1 MITRIVKLTF
11 EPQNVDEFQAIFN
24 RSSAL
29 IRAFEGCQG
38 VRLMR
43 DLDNPFIFFTISI
56 WDSEAHLNR
65 YRKSELF
72 IATWASTKKLFAA
85 PAIAHSLEE
94 VG

>member
-24 RSSAL
+24 RSSGL
-29 IRAFEGCQG
+29 IRAFDGCQG

-43 DLDNPFIFFTISI
+43 DLENTSIFFTISI
-56 WDSEAHLNR
+56 WESEAHLNR

-85 PAIAHSLEE
+85 PAMAHSIQE

>member
-24 RSSAL
+24 RSSGL
-29 IRAFEGCQG
+29 IQAFEGCQG

-43 DLDNPFIFFTISI
+43 DLENTSIFFTISI
-56 WDSEAHLNR
+56 WDSEAQLNR

>member
-43 DLDNPFIFFTISI
+43 DLENTSIFFTISI
-56 WDSEAHLNR
+56 WESEAHLNC
-65 YRKSELF
+65 YRNSELF
-72 IATWASTKKLFAA
+72 KATWASTKKLFAA

>member
-11 EPQNVDEFQAIFN
+11 EPQNVDEFQAMFN

-43 DLDNPFIFFTISI
+43 DLENTSIFFTISI
-56 WDSEAHLNR
+56 WESEAHLNR

-85 PAIAHSLEE
+85 PAMAHSIQE

>member
-65 YRKSELF
+65 YRKSEFF

>member
-24 RSSAL
+24 RSSGL

-43 DLDNPFIFFTISI
+43 DLENTSIFFTITI
-56 WDSEAHLNR
+56 WESEAHLNR

-85 PAIAHSLEE
+85 PAMAHSIQE